1 MGMKSNSRHFSGT
14 NGAIKAPLIN
24 LNLQLFASKYKTPT
38 EPNMVKMNPEKQ
50 QRHIGKSTV
59 LDDKSKLTLTLQEAE
74 KLISEVRG
82 TGRMVSPYQEI
93 VNCGRVI
100 GFVEVDGKL
109 MPTTKAKIHYS
120 KTGSHIVPFR
130 DKEDK

>member
-1 MGMKSNSRHFSGT
+1 
-14 NGAIKAPLIN
+14 
-24 LNLQLFASKYKTPT
+24 
-38 EPNMVKMNPEKQ
+38 MNPEKQ